1 MIIQIPE
8 GKTQMTLG
16 NGMVIP
22 FPKGATTVN
31 IPDELLQQKE
41 IPSLEIPKEEPNQN
55 PFIQQGE
62 EGYNNQV
69 HSMDMEAI
77 NNAPAIDTNKPK
89 TFLDTVKDFGSS
101 LLGGIKKGTDA
112 TAEPI
117 MNAIQKAQDT
127 IIKPNSNNLTLRAI
141 EDTANFFTP
150 VGEFDFV
157 SQYDKSEVDNA
168 KEEGDVSWRAYA
180 KMNQLAKTGQSLTLD
195 NKEGIKTYNE
205 NLGKIVIDDFGF
217 DDFGVGEDGKY
228 YARKGDDI
236 TELNKNIF
244 KEIVSDIYGDK
255 AEIGGA
261 ALLAKK
267 AFDASKGLGKKGQ
280 FAATLA
286 GGAVGAMA
294 GNMIDIFDSMVT
306 NGERLNLSQINDENL
321 KAGVLDAGAGLAT
334 AGIIKGGGALI
345 DGANKVLPIGE
356 DKLAQKY
363 VDTKTN
369 INSAENLESANIAKE
384 LGASDTKLTQL
395 ASDSNAQKA
404 MSDMF
409 ENSKEMREAVLKDHE
424 KLTNNLYTTGNIAKF
439 QNNEAENVNDIM
451 GGLIEEQVKG
461 IDSVYKKVY
470 GDYKNDIVEI
480 FGDKPL
486 NVAPKTATI
495 VKDKINMLN
504 IDENAAG
511 DLVEKSKNQLDET
524 YAGIL
529 NIAKE
534 AFTDV
539 DGQYIDKF
547 KISKMMD
554 LNKEINQYAKLHE
567 DKLTPKHFEV
577 IREIRT
583 AIDDDIYN
591 YADIALDADNAKF
604 VKDKWQDIKGGY
616 SEWLF
621 GIGKDGNKIENL
633 LKDTSNIKTLATDM
647 VGNGTIKNEYLETFG
662 DIALHLRKTNPN
674 ALADLQDTVV
684 NAILQPITVK
694 QKFDGNTYEFVDFD
708 MFDKMFNEKTISTK
722 GLNKIFGSSKD
733 GQKKLDTLKAFRK
746 LAADEREIQNAIY
759 KNQSPLSEA
768 GQKAVETKRS
778 FLFGVKYFFTRTLVN
793 AMASRVIP
801 SVAFDKMVI
810 DLSSK
815 QRYTLK
821 DMDTTLRKIEN
832 TREYKSFTPD
842 EKIYLKNL
850 RAEAED
856 YEAGIAEQTKKRMEE
871 ENIKTQQ
878 ELFEKI
884 KKDADDKIK
893 ANMLLEHK
901 AIIPPAQIKEGAKEP
916 LGLDIQDRISVKN
929 TKQPSIEPAGQKT
942 QPTTFDE
949 FTSKTGID
957 KNEIIQKVEQENN
970 TKQILENPIFNQED
984 LKLTAPKDGKYNFD
998 NLIEF
1003 EGLVKAT
1010 GNNPADL
1017 LQMDKF
1023 TNMKGIR
1030 NAITRYSEGKPTQ
1043 RDIEILDGIQRF
1055 MNNEGEKFKTRVN
1068 DNTSNFDKVFEEAD
1082 KAGNIP
1088 FSNPVVGGASLGA
1101 ASGTQTDFNQDG
1113 KVDEVDV
1120 MIGTL
1125 IGTIGIKKTMDI
1137 FPQYFKK

>member
-1 MIIQIPE
+1 MTTIQIPE
-8 GKTQMTLG
+8 GKTSMTLG
-16 NGMVIP
+16 NGMTIP
-22 FPKGATTVN
+22 IPQGATTID
-31 IPDELLQQKE
+31 IPDELFQSKK

-62 EGYNNQV
+62 NGYNNQV
-69 HSMDMEAI
+69 HAMDMEAV
-77 NNAPAIDTNKPK
+77 NEASKPK
-89 TFLDTVKDFGSS
+89 SFLDTVKDFGTNVLKNFTQAGKEVALPIASATEELTNTFLPPS
-101 LLGGIKKGTDA
+101 LQTDIIPDLPSKTKENPNKKYVDSDTLQSIENLSRTDLRLFGEATQEQKEKYVNDLAKVVNLGGYNLVQLQDG
-112 TAEPI
+112 
-117 MNAIQKAQDT
+117 QYKAQ
-127 IIKPNSNNLTLRAI
+127 N
-141 EDTANFFTP
+141 E
-150 VGEFDFV
+150 
-157 SQYDKSEVDNA
+157 KSEI
-168 KEEGDVSWRAYA
+168 
-180 KMNQLAKTGQSLTLD
+180 LD
-195 NKEGIKTYNE
+195 LDAGFYDSMLRGIKADQYEIGGDIAGAT
-205 NLGKIVIDDFGF
+205 LASTIPGGPAKKIIATV
-217 DDFGVGEDGKY
+217 
-228 YARKGDDI
+228 
-236 TELNKNIF
+236 
-244 KEIVSDIYGDK
+244 
-255 AEIGGA
+255 GGA
-261 ALLAKK
+261 ALGGMIGNQIDNIVNSLETGQVLSLTDNLNEIGK
-267 AFDASKGLGKKGQ
+267 A
-280 FAATLA
+280 
-286 GGAVGAMA
+286 GALSLA
-294 GNMIDIFDSMVT
+294 GNM
-306 NGERLNLSQINDENL
+306 GGQI
-321 KAGVLDAGAGLAT
+321 AGKTIESA
-334 AGIIKGGGALI
+334 I
-345 DGANKVLPIGE
+345 DGAKYLKENGLPIGE

-363 VDTKTN
+363 VDTKTK

-384 LGASDTKLTQL
+384 LGAFDTKLTQL
-395 ASDSNAQKA
+395 ASDGNAQKA

-409 ENSKEMREAVLKDHE
+409 ENSKEMREAVLQDHE

-439 QNNEAENVNDIM
+439 QNNEAENVNDLM

-511 DLVEKSKNQLDET
+511 DLVKKSKNQLDET

-591 YADIALDADNAKF
+591 YADVALDSKNAKF

-621 GIGKDGNKIENL
+621 GIGKDGNRIENL

-674 ALADLQDTVV
+674 ALADLQDTVA

-694 QKFDGNTYEFVDFD
+694 QKFDGKTYEFVDFD

-746 LAADEREIQNAIY
+746 LAEDEREIQNAIY

-878 ELFEKI
+878 ELFEKV
-884 KKDADDKIK
+884 KQDADDRIK

-901 AIIPPAQIKEGAKEP
+901 AIMEW
-916 LGLDIQDRISVKN
+916 
-929 TKQPSIEPAGQKT
+929 
-942 QPTTFDE
+942 
-949 FTSKTGID
+949 
-957 KNEIIQKVEQENN
+957 
-970 TKQILENPIFNQED
+970 
-984 LKLTAPKDGKYNFD
+984 
-998 NLIEF
+998 
-1003 EGLVKAT
+1003 
-1010 GNNPADL
+1010 
-1017 LQMDKF
+1017 
-1023 TNMKGIR
+1023 
-1030 NAITRYSEGKPTQ
+1030 
-1043 RDIEILDGIQRF
+1043 
-1055 MNNEGEKFKTRVN
+1055 
-1068 DNTSNFDKVFEEAD
+1068 
-1082 KAGNIP
+1082 
-1088 FSNPVVGGASLGA
+1088 
-1101 ASGTQTDFNQDG
+1101 
-1113 KVDEVDV
+1113 
-1120 MIGTL
+1120 
-1125 IGTIGIKKTMDI
+1125 
-1137 FPQYFKK
+1137 